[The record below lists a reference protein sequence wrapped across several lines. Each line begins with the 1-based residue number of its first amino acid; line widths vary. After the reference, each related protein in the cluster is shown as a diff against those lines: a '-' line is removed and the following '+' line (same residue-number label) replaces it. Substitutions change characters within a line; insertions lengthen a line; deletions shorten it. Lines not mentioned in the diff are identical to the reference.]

1 MPVSLPRLQQSQVAA
16 AVNRSRAQA
25 IKVTTAEAITANDII
40 VATSCSATGLMTV
53 SKADADSLTL
63 CRGPFF
69 IADYTAASG
78 VTTDL
83 AIPWKVITGVD
94 TSAASQ
100 VGDPVWLSTTAGA
113 YVVSVIP
120 AATATSNDFALA
132 VKIGRVLVVG
142 GTGVGVVML
151 EPGMAN
157 GAPLVGRVTLDT
169 SGSTTVDGFTA
180 ELDGSP
186 VVVNSGNAGSIDAS
200 DCNAAIASGTL
211 TIRSTTGI
219 TTVATYMIHS

>member
-120 AATATSNDFALA
+120 AATATGAGFALA
-132 VKIGRVLVVG
+132 VKIGRVLVVNAS
-142 GTGVGVVML
+142 TGVIML

-180 ELDGSP
+180 ELDGAP
-186 VVVNSGNAGSIDAS
+186 VVVNSGNAASIDAS
-200 DCNAAIASGTL
+200 DCNAAIVNPGVL
-211 TIRSTTGI
+211 TIRSTSGI